1 MDGMKRNGSDTF
13 GFVLFNALR
22 GVFVR
27 GFLFLVPTWELI
39 LVYFITFIHE
49 N

>member
-1 MDGMKRNGSDTF
+1 MDGTKRNGSDTF

-27 GFLFLVPTWELI
+27 EFLVLGSNLGTYSCL
-39 LVYFITFIHE
+39 LYYFYS
-49 N
+49 